1 MVGLRCMS
9 SSANTSEVCDT
20 GAMLNAACAQGL
32 TSRLTRAW
40 PAMEMLA
47 VRAGAAIT
55 LLAMHAVE
63 TKAATSMTDVTIAVV
78 EEE

>member
-1 MVGLRCMS
+1 
-9 SSANTSEVCDT
+9 
-20 GAMLNAACAQGL
+20 
-32 TSRLTRAW
+32 
-40 PAMEMLA
+40 MEMLA